1 MPRLT
6 GAIKGS
12 FDVCNKR
19 MGRHIL
25 RLGVQQIGSRS
36 EQIWWRSGHFLRV
49 TFNLALKSSI
59 NLSFWEFKVFLC
71 NTIWQ
76 KSILT
81 IEHYNHMKIVTSQFI
96 QCLVNKKRR
105 ENGLLKQSFR
115 PWWPT
120 QWEGK
125 ENSHKEFSL
134 VKKVLKHPRTFLYP
148 SNYITTMWNNRPVC
162 PITLLCQRMEWCY
175 GQFSHRILMCFFGG
189 HGHHQTLFNGSWA
202 SFHYHI
208 TYTFLMGRWSS
219 G

>member
-1 MPRLT
+1 MVAKQPFFASNSSIYL
-6 GAIKGS
+6 
-12 FDVCNKR
+12 
-19 MGRHIL
+19 L
-25 RLGVQQIGSRS
+25 
-36 EQIWWRSGHFLRV
+36 FLR
-49 TFNLALKSSI
+49 I
-59 NLSFWEFKVFLC
+59 LSFLMQC

-76 KSILT
+76 KKSILT
-81 IEHYNHMKIVTSQFI
+81 IEHYDHMKIATSQFI
-96 QCLVNKKRR
+96 QCFIQLQKRR

-115 PWWPT
+115 PLWPT
-120 QWEGK
+120 IWERK

-202 SFHYHI
+202 SFH
-208 TYTFLMGRWSS
+208 
-219 G
+219 